1 MSFLSGAAHS
11 ISQNRNQHTLLN
23 TNNPLEIN
31 NTNTNNTTSNNSP
44 SSSLTTMVDAGD
56 TNYEI
61 KTEFYTRE
69 GVWKQIPNGEYIKQ
83 SQQQQQQQQQH
94 TMSPQYQQMH
104 GNMNG
109 NGANM
114 NNQQSSV
121 GQASSSSLN
130 DSVKIGVFK
139 YSKRSIFKKKRSGST
154 TTAKTR
160 RKSFRTKLKCSNCQ
174 REQSD
179 DDNDDENGEGDFM
192 NNNNNSQENSEY
204 DDDDDVIFTKAKSS
218 FESDY
223 DEEDEDSSGND
234 DEYEDE
240 DESSSDAVFSLTC
253 KYCKQLLKKKQDDT
267 NEKRLLSK
275 TFGSENL
282 KSLDLMLF
290 NYARE
295 IYFYEFNPVI
305 VKVSGFILF
314 WTQTDN

>member
-11 ISQNRNQHTLLN
+11 ISQNRNQTLLN
-23 TNNPLEIN
+23 TNTIEIN
-31 NTNTNNTTSNNSP
+31 NNTNNTSNNSAT
-44 SSSLTTMVDAGD
+44 SSSLTMVDAGD

-83 SQQQQQQQQQH
+83 SQQQQQQQQH

-109 NGANM
+109 SGANI

-154 TTAKTR
+154 TTKTR

-179 DDNDDENGEGDFM
+179 DDEDEEGDYM
-192 NNNNNSQENSEY
+192 NNNNNNNNSQENSEY
-204 DDDDDVIFTKAKSS
+204 DDDDDVIFTKVKSS

-223 DEEDEDSSGND
+223 DEEDEDSSEND

-253 KYCKQLLKKKQDDT
+253 KYCKQFLRKKQDDT
-267 NEKRLLSK
+267 NDKRLLSK
-275 TFGSENL
+275 TFASENL

-305 VKVSGFILF
+305 VKVSGSFCFGLK
-314 WTQTDN
+314 